1 MSRTLFTSRFGG
13 DLKDPA
19 QREKLRA
26 SLSLGTLHFMRQTH
40 SDRVIVVE
48 EAVVEEAVVEE
59 AGEELECDALITSS
73 KSVGIAALAADCMPI
88 TFSAVGLVGVAHVG
102 RVGLVNGIAQ
112 KVVDQMREMGAAE
125 IKAVIGPSICGDCYE
140 VSPTMYEEVIA
151 LMPATATSRERR
163 ALDLQRGVTAQLHE
177 RGVAVRNIGICT
189 LESPAF
195 FSFRGGDLQMRQAG
209 LISL

>member
-13 DLKDPA
+13 DLKDA
-19 QREKLRA
+19 RQREKLRA
-26 SLSLGTLHFMRQTH
+26 SLSLSTLQFMRQTH
-40 SDRVIVVE
+40 SDRVMVVD
-48 EAVVEEAVVEE
+48 E
-59 AGEELECDALITSS
+59 AGGEFECDALITAN

-102 RVGLVNGIAQ
+102 RVGLVSGIAQ
-112 KVVDQMREMGAAE
+112 KVVDQMREMGATE

-140 VSPTMYEEVIA
+140 VSPTMYEEVTA
-151 LMPATATSRERR
+151 LLPATATSSERH
-163 ALDLQRGVTAQLHE
+163 ALNLQRGVMAQLQE
-177 RGVAVRNIGICT
+177 KGVAVRNIGICT

-195 FSFRGGDLQMRQAG
+195 FSFRGGDLQARQAG

>member
-40 SDRVIVVE
+40 SDRVI
-48 EAVVEEAVVEE
+48 VVEEAVVEE

-163 ALDLQRGVTAQLHE
+163 TLDLQRGVTAQLHE

>member
-13 DLKDPA
+13 DLKDSA

-26 SLSLGTLHFMRQTH
+26 SLSLNTLHFMRQTH
-40 SDRVIVVE
+40 SDRVMVVD
-48 EAVVEEAVVEE
+48 E
-59 AGEELECDALITSS
+59 AGGEFECDALITAS

-102 RVGLVNGIAQ
+102 RVGLVSGIAQ
-112 KVVDQMREMGAAE
+112 KVVDQMREMGATE
-125 IKAVIGPSICGDCYE
+125 IEAVIGPSICGDCYE

-151 LMPATATSRERR
+151 LLPATATSSERH
-163 ALDLQRGVTAQLHE
+163 ALNLQSGVMAQLQE
-177 RGVAVRNIGICT
+177 TGVAVRNVGICT

-195 FSFRGGDLQMRQAG
+195 FSFRGGDLQARQAG